1 MARDGSQPQGGS
13 RETQNVAAAVKAA
26 LFAYQRGSSAQQ
38 GSRPVNNWPEEWLCK
53 QCEATNWLTRGR
65 CRLCQG
71 PKQAGRFAALQPEDK
86 RSWEEAAA
94 GNGKAQGKGTGK
106 GKGRDQQGGES
117 SQGSGKGKDTRKG
130 MPVAVSWAEKVKLA
144 QAKAQSLEQVAAAAR
159 RAGSDAAE
167 QLAREAKDA
176 RAKAAE
182 EKPLPVRFQ
191 RLEERERAAAT
202 KVEAARQDLAQV
214 HWRLE
219 QAEKH
224 LQAVQQEVAELQVEL
239 AATQPAA
246 AAMKAG
252 ALVPA
257 VRELLARLEG
267 PSTTEDVDE
276 LVGRVHEL
284 LESRWP
290 TPAGKLDEPLPDV
303 TGPGGRGAKR
313 AADEVNHADEEVWA
327 EPSGGETTFEPLLA
341 LASVAQKSDA
351 ELGAMARH
359 ALLKQRG
366 SPY

>member
-1 MARDGSQPQGGS
+1 
-13 RETQNVAAAVKAA
+13 
-26 LFAYQRGSSAQQ
+26 
-38 GSRPVNNWPEEWLCK
+38 
-53 QCEATNWLTRGR
+53 
-65 CRLCQG
+65 
-71 PKQAGRFAALQPEDK
+71 
-86 RSWEEAAA
+86 
-94 GNGKAQGKGTGK
+94 
-106 GKGRDQQGGES
+106 
-117 SQGSGKGKDTRKG
+117 
-130 MPVAVSWAEKVKLA
+130 
-144 QAKAQSLEQVAAAAR
+144 
-159 RAGSDAAE
+159 
-167 QLAREAKDA
+167 
-176 RAKAAE
+176 
-182 EKPLPVRFQ
+182 
-191 RLEERERAAAT
+191 
-202 KVEAARQDLAQV
+202 
-214 HWRLE
+214 
-219 QAEKH
+219 
-224 LQAVQQEVAELQVEL
+224 
-239 AATQPAA
+239 
-246 AAMKAG
+246 MKAG